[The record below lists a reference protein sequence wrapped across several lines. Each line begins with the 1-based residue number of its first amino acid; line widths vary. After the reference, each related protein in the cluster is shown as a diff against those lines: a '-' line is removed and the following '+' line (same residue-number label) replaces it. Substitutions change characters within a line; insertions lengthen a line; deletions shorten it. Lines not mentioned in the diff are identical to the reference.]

1 MGSGVRTDMSDL
13 SPTALLT
20 CHGKQVALEGPLAQA
35 GYAVFTVNDFD
46 TDSLGTF
53 TGEIAR
59 EGTMLEAARH
69 KAQLACEL
77 SGARF
82 GVGSEGSFGGD
93 PWFGITGWGR
103 EVLVWYDAEKGL
115 EISAFVQGAET
126 NYANKCVTNLEEALS
141 FAAAIGF
148 PQHGIVV
155 GQPDQAVYDKSCS
168 DLQAFHVCVNKALE
182 HGPVDLSTDMR
193 AHRNPK
199 RMQMIARC
207 AQDLAT
213 RLATHCP
220 QCKAPGF
227 GAHAPVLGALC
238 EECHMPTRQARAVVF
253 KCVAC
258 GFESENHLRSEVKA
272 QYCDYC
278 NP

>member
-1 MGSGVRTDMSDL
+1 MSNL
-13 SPTALLT
+13 YPTALLT
-20 CHGKQVALEGPLAQA
+20 CHGKQVALEEPLAQA
-35 GYAVFTVNDFD
+35 GYAVFTVSDFN

-59 EGTMLEAARH
+59 EGTMLEAARR
-69 KAQLACEL
+69 KAQLACSL

-82 GVGSEGSFGGD
+82 GIGSEGSFGGD

-103 EVLVWYDAEKGL
+103 EVLVWYDAKEQL
-115 EISAFVQGAET
+115 EISAFVQGPET
-126 NYANKCVTNLEEALS
+126 NYANKCVSDLEEALT

-155 GQPDQAVYDKSCS
+155 GQPDGIIYDKSCS
-168 DLQAFHVCVNKALE
+168 DMQALSICVIKALE
-182 HGPVDLSTDMR
+182 YGAVDLATDMR

-220 QCKAPGF
+220 QCQAPGF

-238 EECHMPTRQARAVVF
+238 EECHMPTQQARAVVF

-258 GFESENHLRSEVKA
+258 GFESEKQLRTAVTA
-272 QYCDYC
+272 NYCDYC